1 MAMTMPVTMPVVIAA
16 SVVVR
21 IAMFLV
27 LAVVVPVVVV
37 LFVLAI
43 MVAVIVPVF
52 LAHVIA
58 VETMLPTTVPS
69 PVGALAALGEGSA
82 VAKSRVEVAVNVAAE
97 TLWTMKPRTGT
108 DEYAGRK
115 PRRTIVAKRSTPVW
129 RIVEVAVRADRLRSY
144 LDIDAHLST
153 RTRRANSQAHR
164 CNRWQNKKSEL
175 LHRSSLLLERGMR
188 SSASPAT
195 LAW

>member
-1 MAMTMPVTMPVVIAA
+1 MAVTMSVTMAVTIPVVIAA

-82 VAKSRVEVAVNVAAE
+82 VAKSRVEVAVDVTTE
-97 TLWTMKPRTGT
+97 THRPIKPGTRT

-129 RIVEVAVRADRLRSY
+129 CVVEVAIGAHGLRSN
-144 LDIDAHLST
+144 LDIDAHLSM
-153 RTRRANSQAHR
+153 RT
-164 CNRWQNKKSEL
+164 
-175 LHRSSLLLERGMR
+175 
-188 SSASPAT
+188 
-195 LAW
+195 